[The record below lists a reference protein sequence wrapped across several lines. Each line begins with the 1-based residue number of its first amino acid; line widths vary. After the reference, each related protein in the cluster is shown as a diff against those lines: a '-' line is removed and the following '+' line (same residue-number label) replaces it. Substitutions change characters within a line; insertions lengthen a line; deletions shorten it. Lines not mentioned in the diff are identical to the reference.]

1 MLLLPGVDE
10 DPIADGGLDVRM
22 SVGTLNNRPESKV
35 LVPAVMDE
43 AIPTSSGD
51 RLRGSDVNQAG
62 GYSSAV
68 RAFHPYG
75 AFCDR

>member
-1 MLLLPGVDE
+1 MLLLPGVAE
-10 DPIADGGLDVRM
+10 DPIADGGLDLRM
-22 SVGTLNNRPESKV
+22 SVNNRPESKV

-43 AIPTSSGD
+43 AISTSSGD

-75 AFCDR
+75 AFRDR